1 MKTLFKS
8 LICTLILILGASIQ
22 SEAFASAAEDYI
34 TVNGIV
40 KDSQTKKKVEYAT
53 ISIPG
58 TTTSTIS
65 NVDGEFSLKIKSSVE
80 ARELVI
86 SHESRKR

>member
-22 SEAFASAAEDYI
+22 SEAFASIAEDYV

-40 KDSQTKKKVEYAT
+40 KDSQTKKKSGVCNNFY
-53 ISIPG
+53 SW
-58 TTTSTIS
+58 
-65 NVDGEFSLKIKSSVE
+65 NYNKYHL
-80 ARELVI
+80 
-86 SHESRKR
+86 